1 MGDFFYICRMDH
13 IKEYI
18 IDILDTDDIRVEV
31 KDDVYHI
38 TKLFDAKKSDTLST
52 FFHLVKL
59 TNKLTIESKLRTY
72 LPEKL
77 FKIYMEVINL
87 PKPVMRTKKPSDF
100 YGELYG
106 GLDMANGA
114 DTYVNI
120 HRGSSFDNAG
130 ITIPN
135 EVGGWNY
142 GCNII

>member
-1 MGDFFYICRMDH
+1 MDH

-18 IDILDTDDIRVEV
+18 IDILDTDDIKVEV
-31 KDDVYHI
+31 KDGVYHI
-38 TKLFDAKKSDTLST
+38 TKIYDSKKLETLST

-87 PKPVMRTKKPSDF
+87 PEPVIRTKKVSDF
-100 YGELYG
+100 YKDLLG
-106 GLDMANGA
+106 GIDMANNA

-120 HRGSSFDNAG
+120 HRSSSFDNVG
-130 ITIPN
+130 ITIPGQAHN
-135 EVGGWNY
+135 WDY
-142 GCNII
+142 GCYTI

>member
-1 MGDFFYICRMDH
+1 MDH

-18 IDILDTDDIRVEV
+18 KDILDTDDIRVEV

-38 TKLFDAKKSDTLST
+38 TKLFDAKKSDTLSN

-59 TNKLTIESKLRTY
+59 TSKLLIESKLKTY

-87 PKPVMRTKKPSDF
+87 PEPNIITTKSSD
-100 YGELYG
+100 YYKDLLG
-106 GLDMANGA
+106 GIDMANNA

-120 HRGSSFDNAG
+120 HRISSFDNVG
-130 ITIPN
+130 ITIPGQAHN
-135 EVGGWNY
+135 WDY
-142 GCNII
+142 GCYTI